1 MILSRRRFVQGAAA
15 TLLAAPLLRNPEPSV
30 EAPFHWETVPDPRMR
45 WDRPPEH
52 ANCRCILERSET
64 TDRWLAGESYH
75 EIAAEDIWEAGGRF
89 VPADPPIPYIVSGP
103 VGLGSGFR
111 WHPDATL
118 TIPDGSTI
126 TRATL
131 KLS

>member
-1 MILSRRRFVQGAAA
+1 MNLSRRRFVQGAAA
-15 TLLAAPLLRNPEPSV
+15 TLLAAPLLRNPEPEV
-30 EAPFHWETVPDPRMR
+30 ETPVHWETVPDPRMR
-45 WDRPPEH
+45 WDHPDSDPIGDIRS
-52 ANCRCILERSET
+52 AIQYVNCRCEPVTGWDSA
-64 TDRWLAGESYH
+64 DAK
-75 EIAAEDIWEAGGRF
+75 DIWEAGGRF

-126 TRATL
+126 TGATL